1 MLIGPLLSPYL
12 FYFCYNTVFTTST
25 FKFKGK
31 LGVSWVRISAFMCQR
46 KHWYLQRFVF
56 PEMDNFLCGS
66 VWDIPYDL
74 APGMVICGWAENHR
88 RKPKQVSHT
97 LTTDRK
103 PTQLSFSRDRFHE
116 RSQCCF
122 FFFLVGFFFLHFY
135 AIVSIF

>member
-1 MLIGPLLSPYL
+1 MR
-12 FYFCYNTVFTTST
+12 V
-25 FKFKGK
+25 
-31 LGVSWVRISAFMCQR
+31 SAFMCER

-74 APGMVICGWAENHR
+74 APGIVIFGWAENHR
-88 RKPKQVSHT
+88 RKPKKVSHT

-122 FFFLVGFFFLHFY
+122 FSFWLFFFLHFY
-135 AIVSIF
+135 AIVSIFFLERKYDIKWLQTHANILIDNLSKFGKLPYLFD

>member
-1 MLIGPLLSPYL
+1 M
-12 FYFCYNTVFTTST
+12 
-25 FKFKGK
+25 
-31 LGVSWVRISAFMCQR
+31 RISAFMCQR

-74 APGMVICGWAENHR
+74 ATGMVICGWAENHR

-103 PTQLSFSRDRFHE
+103 PIQLSFSRDRFHE
-116 RSQCCF
+116 RSQCCC
-122 FFFLVGFFFLHFY
+122 FFFLVVFIFFAFLCYCFNFLERKYDIKWLQTHANILIDNLSKLGKLPYLFD
-135 AIVSIF
+135 

>member
-1 MLIGPLLSPYL
+1 M
-12 FYFCYNTVFTTST
+12 
-25 FKFKGK
+25 
-31 LGVSWVRISAFMCQR
+31 RISAFMCQR

-103 PTQLSFSRDRFHE
+103 PTQLGFTNAPNVVFFSFW
-116 RSQCCF
+116 
-122 FFFLVGFFFLHFY
+122 LGFFFAFLCYCFNFLERKYGIKWLQTHANILIDNLSKLGKLPYLFD
-135 AIVSIF
+135 

>member
-1 MLIGPLLSPYL
+1 M
-12 FYFCYNTVFTTST
+12 
-25 FKFKGK
+25 
-31 LGVSWVRISAFMCQR
+31 RISAFMCQR

-116 RSQCCF
+116 RSQCCC
-122 FFFLVGFFFLHFY
+122 FFFLVVFIFFAFLCYCFNFLDRKYDIKWLQTHANILIDNLSKFGKLPY
-135 AIVSIF
+135 LFD

>member
-1 MLIGPLLSPYL
+1 M
-12 FYFCYNTVFTTST
+12 
-25 FKFKGK
+25 
-31 LGVSWVRISAFMCQR
+31 RISAFMCQR

-66 VWDIPYDL
+66 VWDIPNDL

-88 RKPKQVSHT
+88 RKPKKVSHT

-122 FFFLVGFFFLHFY
+122 FFFLVGFFLHFY
-135 AIVSIF
+135 AIVSIFFLERKYDIKWLQTHANILIDNLSKFGKLPYLFD

>member
-1 MLIGPLLSPYL
+1 M
-12 FYFCYNTVFTTST
+12 
-25 FKFKGK
+25 
-31 LGVSWVRISAFMCQR
+31 RISAFMCQR

-103 PTQLSFSRDRFHE
+103 PTQLHFSRDRFHE
-116 RSQCCF
+116 RSQC
-122 FFFLVGFFFLHFY
+122 FFFLFGWFFFLHFY
-135 AIVSIF
+135 AIVSIFFRKKVWYQVIANARKHLNWQPLKIREITLFVRLNS

>member
-1 MLIGPLLSPYL
+1 M
-12 FYFCYNTVFTTST
+12 
-25 FKFKGK
+25 
-31 LGVSWVRISAFMCQR
+31 RISAFMCQR

-56 PEMDNFLCGS
+56 PEMDNFVCGS

-122 FFFLVGFFFLHFY
+122 FSIWLGFFFAFLYYCFNFLERKYDIKWLQTHANILIDNLSKFGKLPY
-135 AIVSIF
+135 LFD

>member
-1 MLIGPLLSPYL
+1 M
-12 FYFCYNTVFTTST
+12 
-25 FKFKGK
+25 
-31 LGVSWVRISAFMCQR
+31 RISAFMCQR

-103 PTQLSFSRDRFHE
+103 PIQLSFSRDRFHE
-116 RSQCCF
+116 RSQCCC
-122 FFFLVGFFFLHFY
+122 FFFLVVFIFFAFLCYCFNFLERKYGIKWLQTHANILIDNLSKLGKLPYLFD
-135 AIVSIF
+135 

>member
-1 MLIGPLLSPYL
+1 M
-12 FYFCYNTVFTTST
+12 
-25 FKFKGK
+25 
-31 LGVSWVRISAFMCQR
+31 RISAFMCQR

-74 APGMVICGWAENHR
+74 APGMVICGWAENHH

-122 FFFLVGFFFLHFY
+122 FFFLVGFFLHFY
-135 AIVSIF
+135 AIVSIFFLERKYDIKWLQTHANILIDNLSKFGKLPYLFD